1 MRTILLASA
10 FLCFALDANAQKNW
24 EHLVSQSQSQWLLNA
39 LVTTDPDVQ
48 TANTCPPDLKQAIPE
63 PSAFDEA
70 LHPYEIDPEV
80 EAECISQ
87 LFAND
92 CMLLQN
98 LRMLSDLY
106 FPLFERHLQAHKLE
120 EDFKYLPL
128 VLSAL
133 NSGYSDQHNKAGLWG
148 LDFPR
153 AKKAGLRMDA
163 FVDERLAPDPSTQ
176 VAMSL
181 LTTYKERYH
190 GDLLKMMV
198 AMMRGVNF
206 ADQFSPDQKL
216 DAELTFELTALH
228 VCLRLFKNTE
238 SSNQLMSWLTYLNS
252 YEAVG
257 FKKTFPFEALSLIPS
272 ANLKDLR
279 GINTC
284 YIGDSIPGLFR
295 GVPFLLHKNSVEE
308 FKALEDSIYNYKPVQ
323 SFPEKV
329 VTPSIPD
336 GESFIYTV
344 KSGDVLGRIAEK
356 HGVRV
361 SELKRWNGLR
371 GDNIDI
377 GQKLTI
383 YGDATAKPANKP
395 EPVAPAPKSSG
406 QGPYEEYVVKSGD
419 SLWIIAKQYP
429 GVSAENIM
437 EWNGGSNN
445 IRPGQKL
452 KIYTTK

>member
-1 MRTILLASA
+1 MRTILLSSA
-10 FLCFALDANAQKNW
+10 ILCFAHCATAQKNW
-24 EHLVSQSQSQWLLNA
+24 DHLVSQSQSQWLLTS
-39 LVTTDPDVQ
+39 LVIADP
-48 TANTCPPDLKQAIPE
+48 TIKEENTCPPDLKQTIPE

-80 EAECISQ
+80 EAVCIAK
-87 LFAND
+87 LFADD
-92 CMLLQN
+92 CALLQE

-106 FPLFERHLQAHKLE
+106 FPLFERHLQANKLE

-133 NSGYSDQHNKAGLWG
+133 NTGYSDQHNKAGLWG

-181 LTTYKERYH
+181 LKTYKERYQ

-206 ADQFSPDQKL
+206 ADQFSPDQKM
-216 DAELTFELTALH
+216 DQELTFELTALH

-238 SSNQLMSWLTYLNS
+238 SSNHLMAWLTYLNS

-257 FKKTFPFEALSLIPS
+257 FKKSFPFEALSLIPS

-284 YIGDSIPGLFR
+284 YIGDSIPGMFR
-295 GVPFLLHKNSVEE
+295 GVPFLLHKNSIEE
-308 FKALEDSIYNYKPVQ
+308 FKALEDSIYNYKPLQ
-323 SFPEKV
+323 PSPATV

-344 KSGDVLGRIAEK
+344 KSGDVLGKIAER

-383 YGDATAKPANKP
+383 YGDKTVKPADKP
-395 EPVAPAPKSSG
+395 EPKDPSPKANG

-419 SLWIIAKQYP
+419 SLWIIAKRYP

-437 EWNGGSNN
+437 EWNGVSND